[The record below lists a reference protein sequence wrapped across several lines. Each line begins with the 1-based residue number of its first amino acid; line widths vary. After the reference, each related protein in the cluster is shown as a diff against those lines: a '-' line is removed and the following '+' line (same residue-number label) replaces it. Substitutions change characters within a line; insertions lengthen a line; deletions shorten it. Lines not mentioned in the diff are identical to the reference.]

1 MRPPAWLRRALSSPL
16 FKHPGFA
23 QYCVARGLSQTAQNA
38 LSMALVVLVVQE
50 TGRAVNSSLLVLAM
64 VLPATVFGL
73 VSGVTADRFSK
84 RWLIFLSYAARAGV
98 MAWLV
103 WEGHEVGAL
112 YLTALTM
119 AAVTQFAS
127 NAEAALIPVLVPRED
142 LTRANAINNAVSGAA
157 QLVGFAVL
165 APVMLRLFPSSV
177 LFGLCMA
184 LFAVAAVFA
193 LRIRAARPWRTVPLP
208 EAETLDVGTRWYMQG
223 WRAMREDPLVW
234 RGAVE
239 LTLISTAMLVVA
251 TVIPKYIEEVLR
263 LPVDIGI
270 LVLTPA
276 ALGIAIGLRFS
287 HWMAGKVGPATMS
300 GGGFLL
306 FVAMLVALTF
316 VREETRLLAGYGALS
331 WLGDVDIRGFDG
343 TGLVAMVLV
352 APMGFGFA
360 MVNVAARVLINQRVP
375 IGMQGRVIA
384 TQGAVAGLAGTLPV
398 LVGGALADL
407 VNVRAVLAILAAA
420 VVAAAVYSSR
430 KSGNHS
436 LGSLALAT
444 RPPASN

>member
-1 MRPPAWLRRALSSPL
+1 MAPSFLRRTLSSPL

-23 QYCVARGLSQTAQNA
+23 HYCVARGLAQTAQNA
-38 LSMALVVLVVQE
+38 LSMAMVVLVVQE
-50 TGRAVNSSLLVLAM
+50 TGRAINSSLLVLAM
-64 VLPATVFGL
+64 VLPATFFGL
-73 VSGVTADRFSK
+73 ISGVTADRFSK
-84 RWLIFLSYAARAGV
+84 RWLIFLSCVARALI
-98 MAWLV
+98 MAWLI
-103 WEGHEVGAL
+103 WSGHEVAAL
-112 YLTALTM
+112 YVTAI
-119 AAVTQFAS
+119 AIASVVQFAS

-142 LTRANAINNAVSGAA
+142 LTRANAINNAVSGGA

-165 APVMLRLFPSSV
+165 APVLLRLFPSPV
-177 LFGLCMA
+177 LFGVCLA
-184 LFAVAAVFA
+184 LFAVSAAFA
-193 LRIRAARPWRTVPLP
+193 LRIRPARPWRTVALP
-208 EAETLDVGTRWYMQG
+208 EAGALDTGTRWYMQG
-223 WRAMREDPLVW
+223 WRAMRDDPLVW
-234 RGAVE
+234 RAAVE

-276 ALGIAIGLRFS
+276 ALGIAVGLRFS

-300 GGGFLL
+300 AGGFLL

-316 VREETRLLAGYGALS
+316 VREETKLLAGFGALA
-331 WLGDVDIRGFDG
+331 WLDDVDIRGFDG
-343 TGLVAMVLV
+343 AGLVAMVLV

-375 IGMQGRVIA
+375 LGMQGRVIA

-398 LVGGALADL
+398 LAGGALADL
-407 VNVRAVLAILAAA
+407 VNVRAVLAVLAAA
-420 VVAAAVYSSR
+420 VVAAAVYNSR
-430 KSGNHS
+430 KTGNHS
-436 LGSLALAT
+436 LGRLALVT